1 MYKLVN
7 IYTKSYIITISTIF
21 STCVKNTKY
30 FFKTHQFLIY
40 ILKVFNEYSFHKFNL
55 HVSLK
60 MSNKYACAKAETIVH
75 T

>member
-21 STCVKNTKY
+21 STCVKNRKY
-30 FFKTHQFLIY
+30 FFKTHINY
-40 ILKVFNEYSFHKFNL
+40 ILKVLNEYSFHKFNL

-60 MSNKYACAKAETIVH
+60 MSNKYACAKAENIVH